1 MDRAPLTLITN
12 AVEEDA
18 KSSGDA
24 IDGRILDAALDT
36 AAAFGLQN
44 LTMDAVARRA
54 EVGRMTVYRRFGD
67 KQGLVAALGA
77 RESRR
82 CLAAMDAAAPP
93 DAPIAEQAAA
103 GFATALRLTRE
114 HPLLSRLAR
123 LEPEVILSAL
133 TDHGGALFAILR
145 AGLAERLREAQRAGV
160 LGEVEVEETAEL
172 MVRLAVSFV
181 LIPESVLP
189 LDDEEKVRG
198 VAWQLLTPIL
208 EP

>member
-1 MDRAPLTLITN
+1 MERAPLRLLTN
-12 AVEEDA
+12 EDVPEETPADETSA
-18 KSSGDA
+18 
-24 IDGRILDAALDT
+24 RILDAALDT

-67 KQGLVAALGA
+67 KQGLVVALGE

-103 GFATALRLTRE
+103 GFATALRLARE

-123 LEPEVILSAL
+123 LEPEAVLSKL
-133 TDHGGALFAILR
+133 TDYNGAMFAVLR
-145 AGLAERLREAQRAGV
+145 GGLAERLRQAQRAEV
-160 LGEVEVEETAEL
+160 LGEIEIEETAEL

-181 LIPESVLP
+181 LIPDSILP
-189 LDDEEKVRG
+189 LDDEEQVRG
-198 VAWQLLTPIL
+198 VAHQLLTPIL

>member
-1 MDRAPLTLITN
+1 MERATLRLLTNEADPEATP
-12 AVEEDA
+12 A
-18 KSSGDA
+18 DA
-24 IDGRILDAALDT
+24 ISARILDAALDT

-44 LTMDAVARRA
+44 LTMDAVAARA

-67 KQGLVAALGA
+67 KRGLIAALGE
-77 RESRR
+77 RETRR
-82 CLAAMDAAAPP
+82 CLAAMDAAAAP

-103 GFATALRLTRE
+103 GFATALRLARE

-123 LEPEVILSAL
+123 LEPEAVLSKL
-133 TDHGGALFAILR
+133 TDHDGAMFAVLR
-145 AGLAERLREAQRAGV
+145 GNLAERLRQAQQAEV
-160 LGEVEVEETAEL
+160 LGEIEIEETAEL

-181 LIPESVLP
+181 LLPESVLP

>member
-1 MDRAPLTLITN
+1 MERAPLRLLTN
-12 AVEEDA
+12 E
-18 KSSGDA
+18 GDPEA
-24 IDGRILDAALDT
+24 SAADETSARILDAALDT

-44 LTMDAVARRA
+44 LTMDAVAGRA

-67 KQGLVAALGA
+67 KQGLIAALGE
-77 RESRR
+77 RETRR

-103 GFATALRLTRE
+103 GFATALRLARE

-123 LEPEVILSAL
+123 LEPEAVLSKL
-133 TDHGGALFAILR
+133 TDHDGAMFAVLR
-145 AGLAERLREAQRAGV
+145 GNLAERLRQAQRAEV
-160 LGEVEVEETAEL
+160 LGEIEIEETAEL

-181 LIPESVLP
+181 LLPESVLP